1 MTICDSYFNTYFL
14 KIKFF
19 DQLLKKLFSIVFL
32 FIPFYIFNFDKFS
45 DKKLIILIISTF
57 VILIFLRHSRLEL
70 MYIIFVG
77 MIYFFIKKK
86 YKLLLLATIL
96 APIFWELFTEI
107 RSPNPSLKD
116 IFSGYENIL
125 TNYIELINNVYGRL
139 STLTE

>member
-19 DQLLKKLFSIVFL
+19 GQILKKLFSIVFL

-77 MIYFFIKKK
+77 MIYFFIKK
-86 YKLLLLATIL
+86 I
-96 APIFWELFTEI
+96 
-107 RSPNPSLKD
+107 
-116 IFSGYENIL
+116 
-125 TNYIELINNVYGRL
+125 
-139 STLTE
+139 